1 MENNRYEDKQKQLM
15 EIANQVIEASANQ
28 NLSIGDFNRMLDY
41 ARELAMGIKVTPLP
55 RNYNKTK

>member
-1 MENNRYEDKQKQLM
+1 MGNNKYETRQNQLK
-15 EIANQVIEASANQ
+15 EIANQVIETSAKQ